1 MLKKND
7 SNDNVLSVDDNVNLG
22 NCERRKLM
30 RATSSEASKCF
41 YCNSTEDE
49 FHRALNF
56 QLEKKIKQYATILKD
71 SKCW

>member
-41 YCNSTEDE
+41 YCDSTEDE

-56 QLEKKIKQYATILKD
+56 
-71 SKCW
+71 